1 MFVFGVY
8 TGVSKSLFLQFQVCV
23 WGGSVMEQPWWATAA
38 LVMLAFVCYYN
49 STGCGF
55 VFDDMSAVKDNKD
68 LRPNTPISNLFW
80 NDFWGT
86 PMHKVSGS
94 YQHLLWWFLPRIY
107 NMEVV
112 RLHETLPC
120 GIQGPVYPAGWIPW
134 ILLAW
139 CHKESGHQGHLLL
152 TWFNFNPSMD
162 KQLHP
167 L

>member
-23 WGGSVMEQPWWATAA
+23 WGGSVMEQPWWATVA

-86 PMHKVSGS
+86 PMHKVSDS
-94 YQHLLWWFLPRIY
+94 YQRCCGDFCRENITLKWCRYMKFFLVEYKDLFI
-107 NMEVV
+107 
-112 RLHETLPC
+112 LHGQYHGYSWPGATGSQDISSPF
-120 GIQGPVYPAGWIPW
+120 Y
-134 ILLAW
+134 
-139 CHKESGHQGHLLL
+139 
-152 TWFNFNPSMD
+152 
-162 KQLHP
+162 
-167 L
+167 